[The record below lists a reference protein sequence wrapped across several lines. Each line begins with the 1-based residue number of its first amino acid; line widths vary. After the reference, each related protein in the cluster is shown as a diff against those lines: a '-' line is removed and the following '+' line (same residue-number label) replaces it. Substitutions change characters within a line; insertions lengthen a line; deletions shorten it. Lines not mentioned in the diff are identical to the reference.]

1 MDFFQYFKGLDPK
14 KLKLKNGKEGQMSQ
28 SMYIHWDSEKFEF
41 PSDVDIVLL
50 GVCEE
55 RGSTNNSGCSLA
67 PDEVRRYFY
76 SLFNGPYKSKIA
88 DIGNITAGNE
98 ISDTYFALKETL
110 KELLKKNILPI
121 IIGGSKDLAYYNYLA
136 YEELEQTV
144 NLVSIEPSFAIG
156 DNEEELSNENY
167 LSKIILH
174 QPNFL
179 FNYSNIGYQSYYTN
193 PKEVELLDELYFD
206 SYRLGFLKNDI
217 RETEP
222 IIRNADL
229 LCFDMGS
236 IKQTDAPANLHPAPN
251 GILGDEACQLCRY
264 AGMSDKLSSIGFYEM
279 NPTVGDNG
287 QTAGLL
293 SQMIWY
299 FIDGFYNRKKDFPA
313 CNKTEY
319 KKYTVASEKGEETIS
334 FYKSGKSDR
343 WWMDVP
349 YNNNGQFNK
358 YTRHLMVPCSYKDY
372 KTAMDYEIPDR
383 WFQTFKKLKD
393 A

>member
-1 MDFFQYFKGLDPK
+1 MDFLQYFKGLEAK
-14 KLKLKNGKEGQMSQ
+14 KFKLDNSKEGQLVHDIH
-28 SMYIHWDSEKFEF
+28 IHWYGEKFDF
-41 PSDVDIVLL
+41 PSDVEMVIL

-55 RGSTNNSGCSLA
+55 RASTRNGGCSLA
-67 PDEVRRYFY
+67 PDEVRKYLY
-76 SLFNGPYKSKIA
+76 SLYSGPYNCKIA
-88 DIGNITAGNE
+88 DLGNIPAGNQ

-110 KELLKKNILPI
+110 KALMKKNIFPI

-156 DNEEELSNENY
+156 DNEKELSDENY

-193 PKEVELLDELYFD
+193 PKEVDLLDELYFD
-206 SYRLGFLKNDI
+206 SYRLGFLKKDI
-217 RETEP
+217 KETEP

-236 IKQTDAPANLHPAPN
+236 IKQTDAPANLQPSPN
-251 GILGDEACQLCRY
+251 GLLGDEACQLSRY

-279 NPTVGDNG
+279 NPTVEDNG
-287 QTAGLL
+287 QTASLL

-349 YNNNGQFNK
+349 YDSGQSNK

-372 KTAMDYEIPDR
+372 ETAMNYEIPER

-393 A
+393 G

>member
-1 MDFFQYFKGLDPK
+1 MIR
-14 KLKLKNGKEGQMSQ
+14 NAS
-28 SMYIHWDSEKFEF
+28 IHWGAEKFDF
-41 PSDVDIVLL
+41 PEDTEIVLL

-55 RGSTNNSGCSLA
+55 RGSENNEGCSLA
-67 PDEVRRYFY
+67 PDEVRKYFY
-76 SLFNGPYKSKIA
+76 SLFAGPYPIKIT
-88 DIGNITAGNE
+88 DIGNLPAGNE

-121 IIGGSKDLAYYNYLA
+121 IIGGSKDLAYCNYLA

-144 NLVSIEPSFAIG
+144 NLVSIEPSFSIG
-156 DNEEELSNENY
+156 ENENALNSGNF

-193 PKEVELLDELYFD
+193 PKEVTLLDELFFD
-206 SYRLGFLKNDI
+206 SYRLGFLKKDI
-217 RETEP
+217 KETEP

-236 IKQTDAPANLHPAPN
+236 IKQTDAPANLNPSPN
-251 GILGDEACQLCRY
+251 GILGDEACQLSRY
-264 AGMSDKLSSIGFYEM
+264 AGMSDKLSSIGFYEL
-279 NPTVGDNG
+279 NPTVTDNG
-287 QTAGLL
+287 QSASLL

-299 FIDGFYNRKKDFPA
+299 FIDGYYNRKKDFPV
-313 CNKTEY
+313 CNKSEY
-319 KKYTVASEKGEETIS
+319 KKYTVTSEEGEETIS

-349 YNNNGQFNK
+349 YNNNGMFNK

-372 KTAMDYEIPDR
+372 ETALNNEIPER

-393 A
+393 S